1 MLAVFDLLLHTKR
14 ELSNVYCYK
23 LFETNVMGNKVVLA
37 FLASGSLNLK
47 KWEENRKP
55 SEKGCRMIDSNE
67 VTTIHN
73 TYDKPICTLYDIS
86 LTLILAAATL

>member
-1 MLAVFDLLLHTKR
+1 
-14 ELSNVYCYK
+14 
-23 LFETNVMGNKVVLA
+23 MGNKVVLA

-86 LTLILAAATL
+86 LTLILAAATLWCLSPGIIPELDGKC